1 MVKAREGE
9 ASISDF
15 MLFYS
20 ETEAN
25 NPNAYEHSYARLSK
39 WVKDSLEK
47 YRVSF
52 SLLPRYFIETHRKE
66 HTGAYSQDVIR
77 LASITTPDQIK
88 TDTLAQQFMTKKYVV
103 KMSRYAFEL
112 LLSIVDVDKPGNSAL
127 VREEGIG
134 LSSLTPAQ
142 LQEHNNQTVKLGSLP
157 ADPWMV
163 SELEYF
169 LRDEKFD
176 AEPLRDE
183 LRKLIKKESG
193 EDSPSRDAVP
203 MPPPKFTDVKKEVE
217 ALKDLRNRMKKST
230 APPPPPSICCYTFH
244 NTYDTMTCL
253 TSSADA
259 SLVCAGFSESI
270 LRVWSLKGEKL
281 KAYSQVAN
289 KEISREVEG
298 SECKR
303 LVGHSG
309 PVYAARISSENKF
322 AISCSQ
328 DATVRLWSLE
338 TFSNLV
344 VYKGHNHPVWDVDL
358 SANDGYF
365 ASCSYDRT
373 ARLWRTDMINPSVKF
388 HPNCNYVATGGGDGE
403 VRLWSIQ
410 TGNSVRIMRS
420 HTGPVMSLAF
430 SGDGKML
437 ATAGEDKIV
446 KLWDLNSGHL
456 IKNFVGH
463 ADTVY
468 SLAFSPDSSQL
479 TSAGAD
485 NSVIVWSPHSL
496 EAQNEI
502 VGNLAKNGT
511 VNKGKQQ
518 T

>member
-1 MVKAREGE
+1 
-9 ASISDF
+9 
-15 MLFYS
+15 MLL
-20 ETEAN
+20 T
-25 NPNAYEHSYARLSK
+25 RLLNRH
-39 WVKDSLEK
+39 V
-47 YRVSF
+47 
-52 SLLPRYFIETHRKE
+52 
-66 HTGAYSQDVIR
+66 AIR
-77 LASITTPDQIK
+77 
-88 TDTLAQQFMTKKYVV
+88 
-103 KMSRYAFEL
+103 
-112 LLSIVDVDKPGNSAL
+112 VDVDKPGNSAL

-169 LRDEKFD
+169 LRDEVLFVLKTTVSDIFMFSQKFD

-373 ARLWRTDMINPSVKF
+373 ARLWRTDMINPVRIFVGHESDVEAWQNFSDDSVKF